1 MDSKETQTE
10 KKSRKIRKSDKRIT
24 LPDELPTHQHNES
37 AVTEPESEHRSSNH
51 EPVYSCG
58 FEVFGIVQ
66 GIFHIMNN
74 LYHNPTNHKMCAF
87 SGVSFRMYTLR
98 RAQKLAV
105 RGWCMNTSQNTVR
118 GEIEGHIRP
127 FESMRLWL
135 KHTGSPTSRI
145 DKCVFTDI
153 IESSIFKFNNF
164 TIIVE

>member
-1 MDSKETQTE
+1 MDSKGTQTE
-10 KKSRKIRKSDKRIT
+10 KKSGKIRKSNQKGRIT
-24 LPDELPTHQHNES
+24 LPDEVPLHHQNEPV
-37 AVTEPESEHRSSNH
+37 VTESQAESEHRPSNN

-66 GIFHIMNN
+66 G
-74 LYHNPTNHKMCAF
+74 
-87 SGVSFRMYTLR
+87 VSFRMYTLR
-98 RAQKLAV
+98 RAQKLGV

-118 GEIEGHIRP
+118 GEIEGHIRA

-153 IESSIFKFNNF
+153 IESSSFKFNNF